1 MEKEDKYKLESW
13 DVLENE
19 NILNLFKNTYKALKR
34 QNMRFLIDSFI
45 PFILA
50 LLLILSFNMI
60 DFSSILAFR
69 DVKAVDIFNFVLTA
83 AIFSVSWARY
93 SNRRYRKIH
102 TNGFKLKY
110 KEGTIKNI
118 IGSIGSKDNDKVDI
132 EVDGFTVKF
141 VDISRDTN
149 EEIELG
155 DKVYVIASDR
165 GNLTMSMT
173 LKAFNNL
180 TTNQYNNAG
189 KLLIRDKRN

>member
-1 MEKEDKYKLESW
+1 MEKEDRYKLESW

-19 NILNLFKNTYKALKR
+19 NILNLFKNTYKILKR
-34 QNMRFLIDSFI
+34 QNTKLLIDSFI

-50 LLLILSFNMI
+50 VLLILSFNMV
-60 DFSSILAFR
+60 DSSGSLVFR
-69 DVKAVDIFNFVLTA
+69 DVKAIDIFNFVLTA
-83 AIFSVSWARY
+83 AMFSVSWTNY
-93 SNRRYRKIH
+93 SGRRYRKVS

-118 IGSIGSKDNDKVDI
+118 IGSGGTIKVDI
-132 EVDGFTVKF
+132 EVGGVTVNF
-141 VDISRDTN
+141 VDISMDIK

-173 LKAFNNL
+173 LKAFDNL
-180 TTNQYNNAG
+180 ITNQYKNDG
-189 KLLIRDKRN
+189 KLTIKDKRS

>member
-1 MEKEDKYKLESW
+1 MEKEDKYKLENW
-13 DVLENE
+13 YILENE

-34 QNMRFLIDSFI
+34 QNIRFLIDSFI

-83 AIFSVSWARY
+83 AIFSISWARY
-93 SNRRYRKIH
+93 SNRRYRKIR

-118 IGSIGSKDNDKVDI
+118 IGSKDNDKVDI
-132 EVDGFTVKF
+132 EVDEFTVHF

-149 EEIELG
+149 EKIELG
-155 DKVYVIASDR
+155 DTVYVIVSDR

-180 TTNQYNNAG
+180 ITNQYKNDG
-189 KLLIRDKRN
+189 ELIIKDKRS